1 MSRLPCSLCST
12 AEDVPGVKASIAAST
27 NPLNPSVG
35 HVRVMISPPLL
46 ELLISVPLG
55 RSTINPNAKKEKGA
69 VSGTGCRAD
78 KIKNRR
84 RGDLIGAT
92 QGEQN
97 ELVALPLDGH
107 HPLLDSGLRQRLLQ
121 PLRLPLQGGFF
132 ALGIQDEKRGSRG
145 PDEIDRGG
153 GLLPLIAAIH
163 VPKAFLIVRQAL
175 SQFVRFLVGEIQ
187 GCPAHRNDP
196 AQDAGREARRL

>member
-1 MSRLPCSLCST
+1 MSFFICSCISRLPCSLCST

-27 NPLNPSVG
+27 NPPNPSVC

-55 RSTINPNAKKEKGA
+55 RHTINPNERKEKRY
-69 VSGTGCRAD
+69 SSSTTCRVD

-84 RGDLIGAT
+84 RGDFIGAT
-92 QGEQN
+92 QGEHD
-97 ELVALPLDGH
+97 ELVALSRAGH
-107 HPLLDSGLRQRLLQ
+107 HPVLDAGICQRLLQ

-132 ALGIQDEKRGSRG
+132 ALGIQDEKRRSRG

-153 GLLPLIAAIH
+153 VLLPLIDAIH
-163 VPKAFLIVRQAL
+163 FPKYFFLVRQPL
-175 SQFVRFLVGEIQ
+175 FTFTSTFV
-187 GCPAHRNDP
+187 CSM
-196 AQDAGREARRL
+196 